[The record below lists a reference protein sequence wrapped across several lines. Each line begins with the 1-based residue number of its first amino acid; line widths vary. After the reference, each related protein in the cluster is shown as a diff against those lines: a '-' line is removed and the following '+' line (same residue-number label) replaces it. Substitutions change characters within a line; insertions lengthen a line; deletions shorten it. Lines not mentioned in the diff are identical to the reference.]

1 MKKLFY
7 WIGVYKVIEWI
18 IDFTRGLD
26 LLDEEKFWVKVEKE
40 SIKKMKRGDRFW
52 QAVENVIAARE
63 ES

>member
-18 IDFTRGLD
+18 IDFTRRLD